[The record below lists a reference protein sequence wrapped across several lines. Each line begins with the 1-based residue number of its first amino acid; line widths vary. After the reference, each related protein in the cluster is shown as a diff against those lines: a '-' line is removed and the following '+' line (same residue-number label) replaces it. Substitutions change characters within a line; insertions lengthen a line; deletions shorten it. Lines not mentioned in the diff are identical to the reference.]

1 MAGRNFKVTAHRSGG
16 WWALEVTGDDLRYPA
31 CTQTRRLDQAEAMAR
46 DLLALHFNIGADEVG
61 MVEIVPVLDAALAEE
76 VSRTR
81 RAREEAEKARA
92 DATSQTRSTAQ
103 HLREQGMAQR
113 DISVLLGVS
122 HQAVSQLLA
131 S

>member
-31 CTQTRRLDQAEAMAR
+31 YTQARRLDQAEAMAR

-81 RAREEAEKARA
+81 RAREEAEKVRA

-103 HLREQGMAQR
+103 RLKEQGMAQR

>member
-31 CTQTRRLDQAEAMAR
+31 YTQARRLDQAEAMAR

-81 RAREEAEKARA
+81 RAREEADKVRA

-103 HLREQGMAQR
+103 RLREQGMAQR

>member
-1 MAGRNFKVTAHRSGG
+1 MAGRNFKVTAHRSDG
-16 WWALEVTGDDLRYPA
+16 WWALEVTGDDLSYPA
-31 CTQTRRLDQAEAMAR
+31 YTQTRRLDQAEAMAR

-61 MVEIVPVLDAALAEE
+61 KLEIVPVLGAALSEE
-76 VSRTR
+76 VNRTR
-81 RAREEAEKARA
+81 QVREEAEKVRA
-92 DATSQTRSTAQ
+92 DATSQTRRAAQ